1 MVSVTSFLILFVF
14 WIIWSGKFDAFHL
27 VLGVI
32 SSLIVTL
39 WSRDLL
45 ISEKNVSFAQRLN
58 EFIKFEYYS
67 FWLLYEIVL
76 ANIHVVK
83 VAFTYDLKSVLE
95 PKMVEFDTTIDNE
108 LGQFL
113 LAQSITLTPGT
124 VTVRIDDKRFLV
136 HALTK
141 DTSAGIPGKMQGKI
155 ARIFKKEKR

>member
-1 MVSVTSFLILFVF
+1 MVSITTFIILFVF

-32 SSLIVTL
+32 STLIVTL

-45 ISEKNVSFAQRLN
+45 IAEKDVSFGQRLK
-58 EFIKFEYYS
+58 EFIRFELYS

-76 ANIHVVK
+76 ANIHVVRI
-83 VAFTYDLKSVLE
+83 AFRYDLKSALE
-95 PKMVEFDTTIDNE
+95 PKMIEFDTSINNE

-141 DTSAGIPGKMQGKI
+141 DTSVGIPGKMQTKI
-155 ARIFKKEKR
+155 ASIFKKGKK